1 MNVPS
6 EMTEDFRN
14 HLWACFKYLGLGE
27 PTPLQYAMA
36 EKLQHGP
43 EGFQLQA
50 GRGAGKSVLTACFAS
65 WLLLRDSNTT
75 VMVMSATANKS
86 TEFISM
92 TRRILSLVPYCQHME
107 PGPNTK
113 DNAFGFNVENRTS
126 HGQDMSCFAK
136 GVTGQITGSHADW
149 VILDDVEIEKNSETA
164 ESRERLLTKVWEIE
178 QIRNPGEGG
187 VRILGTPQTSESIY
201 RKMADGYPIHKFPA
215 LMPDPSVEGQIENC
229 ADYIKELDLEPGDS
243 TQPERFPLDLLME
256 RKAKVGPKLFS
267 LHYHLDTT
275 LADAERYPLKLADL
289 VVLDLDY
296 EVAPEKVVWASKQVN
311 KSMPCFGLSG
321 DVIYEPMW
329 ISQNYQPYVQKVMHI
344 DPSGRGADETSIC
357 CSGYLNGY
365 VFIMELLGYDGGY
378 DEGTLKKIVQ
388 VAIETD
394 VKLIRFESNWGD
406 AMFGQILLPVMQR
419 MGCKAGIEEYR
430 VTGNKNK
437 RIIDTLEPVMNSH
450 RLIID
455 RKSIRQEKTQRQLTR
470 ITEVRGSL
478 AHDDRVDALA
488 ASVSYW
494 EEAMGVNVDKMIET
508 SEIARQEA
516 VVKDWINDER
526 RIMAIAHDRTIGNV
540 EVNGK
545 EFRMQTPKPFRNRL
559 LRKFKR

>member
-1 MNVPS
+1 MNIPQ
-6 EMTEDFRN
+6 EMLDDFRN

-36 EKLQHGP
+36 EKLQNGP

-126 HGQDMSCFAK
+126 HGQDLSCFAR

-215 LMPDPSVEGQIENC
+215 LMPDPDSPGQIDHC
-229 ADYIKELDLEPGDS
+229 ADYILELDLQPGES
-243 TQPERFPLDLLME
+243 TQPERFDLELLME

-267 LHYHLDTT
+267 LHYHLDTS
-275 LADAERYPLKLADL
+275 LADADRYPLRLADL
-289 VVLDLDY
+289 IVLDCDY
-296 EVAPEKVVWASKQVN
+296 TVAPEKIVWASKFVN
-311 KSMPCFGLSG
+311 KKLPSFGLSG
-321 DVIYEPMW
+321 DVLYEPMW
-329 ISQNYQPYVQKVMHI
+329 VSQNYEDYVHKVMHI
-344 DPSGRGADETSIC
+344 DPSGRGADETSVC
-357 CSGYLNGY
+357 VSGYLNGY
-365 VFIMELLGYDGGY
+365 VFILELDGLQGGY
-378 DEGTLKKIVQ
+378 SERTLEKIVTM
-388 VAIETD
+388 AMETE
-394 VKLIRFESNWGD
+394 VNVIRFESNFGD
-406 AMFGQILLPVMQR
+406 AMFGQILLPVMRR
-419 MGCKAGIEEYR
+419 MGCNAGIEEFR
-430 VTGNKNK
+430 VSGNKSK
-437 RIIDTLEPVMNSH
+437 RIIGTLEPAMSAH
-450 RLIID
+450 RLVVDPKVI
-455 RKSIRQEKTQRQLTR
+455 KQEETQRQLTR
-470 ITEVRGSL
+470 ITEMKGSL
-478 AHDDRVDALA
+478 KHDDRVDVLA
-488 ASVSYW
+488 SSVSYW
-494 EEAMGVNVDKMIET
+494 EDSLGINVDDKV
-508 SEIARQEA
+508 AEA
-516 VVKDWINDER
+516 EYMRNEAIIQNWENDDR
-526 RIMAIAHDRTIGNV
+526 RIRSIGYDRTIGNV
-540 EVNGK
+540 HVHGQDLQMK
-545 EFRMQTPKPFRNRL
+545 RPSYFKNRL
-559 LRKFKR
+559 LRKFNQ

>member
-1 MNVPS
+1 MNIPQ
-6 EMTEDFRN
+6 EMLDDFRN

-43 EGFQLQA
+43 DGFQLQA

-65 WLLLRDSNTT
+65 WLLLKDKNTT

-92 TRRILSLVPYCQHME
+92 TRRIVALVPYCQHME

-113 DNAFGFNVENRTS
+113 DNAFGFNVENRTVL
-126 HGQDMSCFAK
+126 GQDLSCFAR
-136 GVTGQITGSHADW
+136 GITGQLTGSHADW

-178 QIRNPGEGG
+178 QIRNPRTGG

-201 RKMADGYPIHKFPA
+201 RKMSDGYPIFKFPA
-215 LMPDPSVEGQIENC
+215 MMPDANYPGQIEDC
-229 ADYIKELDLEPGDS
+229 DDYILGLDLEPGES

-275 LADAERYPLKLADL
+275 LADADRYPLKLTDL
-289 VVLDLDY
+289 VVIDIDY
-296 EVAPEKVVWASKQVN
+296 EIAPEKVVWASKQVN
-311 KSMPCFGLSG
+311 KSLPSFGLSG
-321 DVIYEPMW
+321 DVLYDPMW
-329 ISQNYQPYVQKVMHI
+329 ISQNYEPYVQKVMHI
-344 DPSGRGADETSIC
+344 DPSGRGSDETAIC
-357 CSGYLNGY
+357 VSGYLNGY
-365 VFIMELLGYDGGY
+365 VFILELMGYNGGY
-378 DEGTLKKIVQ
+378 DEGTLKKIIQ

-394 VKLIRFESNWGD
+394 VNLIRFESNFGD
-406 AMFGQILLPVMQR
+406 AMFGQILLPIMQR
-419 MGCKAGIEEYR
+419 MGCKAGIEEFR

-437 RIIDTLEPVMNSH
+437 RIIDCLEPVMAAH
-450 RLIID
+450 RLIISP
-455 RKSIRQEKTQRQLTR
+455 KTIRQEKTQRQITR
-470 ITEVRGSL
+470 ITELRGSL
-478 AHDDRVDALA
+478 SHDDRVDALA
-488 ASVSYW
+488 SSVAYW
-494 EEAMGVNVDKMIET
+494 EESMGVNVDHMIKT
-508 SEIARQEA
+508 SEIKRQEE
-516 VVKDWINDER
+516 VVKNWLNDER
-526 RIMAIAHDRTIGNV
+526 RIMSIGYDRTIGKV

-545 EFRMQTPKPFRNRL
+545 EFRMKTPEPFRNRL
-559 LRKFKR
+559 LKRFRR